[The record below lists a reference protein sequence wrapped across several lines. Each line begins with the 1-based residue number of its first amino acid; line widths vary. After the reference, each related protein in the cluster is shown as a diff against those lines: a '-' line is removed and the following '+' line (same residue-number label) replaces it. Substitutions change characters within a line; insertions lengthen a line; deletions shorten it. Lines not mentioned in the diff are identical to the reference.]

1 MLCYACYLNRAVQS
15 VVFVNTFSSIF
26 NIECCFVF
34 VFVYCVFEFPCVEF
48 LNNILCMKN
57 WSIVYAH
64 HQQKKMGGSF
74 IDTFSGNE
82 NQLQW
87 FEIHFKRFRFRFDLM
102 QFTAN
107 LFTQESI
114 YFKSTSINKADRS
127 KNRVF
132 LTEIHTKLNTNW
144 FQKKKHWT

>member
-1 MLCYACYLNRAVQS
+1 MRWN
-15 VVFVNTFSSIF
+15 
-26 NIECCFVF
+26 
-34 VFVYCVFEFPCVEF
+34 F

-64 HQQKKMGGSF
+64 HQQKNGWFVHWYIFRKQKPTLMIWDS
-74 IDTFSGNE
+74 
-82 NQLQW
+82 LQTISIW
-87 FEIHFKRFRFRFDLM
+87 FDLM

-107 LFTQESI
+107 LFTQKPI

-144 FQKKKHWT
+144 FQKKKNIELKLDAKHTLVGLVYRWNWFKYFQSEFLIHHNFMK